1 MGLDRSS
8 LSGLENDV
16 SMAAIPGTN
25 PAMNGYD
32 VISVA
37 DDEGIGTVVR
47 EEGDYV
53 VFEHGLL
60 RKRYHAIPMTTVE
73 VDAERR
79 QVRTSLSK
87 ALIED
92 SPPVEDDRLDTDALA
107 RHYGRPDTSEEAVH
121 ERLATREGVDGE
133 RPGGIPEESPG
144 MLGERYSSADVPED
158 R

>member
-1 MGLDRSS
+1 
-8 LSGLENDV
+8 
-16 SMAAIPGTN
+16 
-25 PAMNGYD
+25 MNGYD

-37 DDEGIGTVVR
+37 DDERLGTVVG

-60 RKRYHAIPMTTVE
+60 RKRRHAIPRTTVE

-79 QVRTSLSK
+79 QIRTSLSK
-87 ALIED
+87 ELIED
-92 SPPVEDDRLDTDALA
+92 SPEVEADELDREALA
-107 RHYGRPDTSEEAVH
+107 RHYGTPDTSEHAVH
-121 ERLATREGVDGE
+121 ERLATREGVADE
-133 RPGGIPEESPG
+133 RPGGIPEESPA

>member
-1 MGLDRSS
+1 M
-8 LSGLENDV
+8 
-16 SMAAIPGTN
+16 T
-25 PAMNGYD
+25 GYD

-37 DDEGIGTVVR
+37 DDERIGTVVR

-53 VFEHGLL
+53 VLEHGLL
-60 RKRYHAIPMTTVE
+60 RKRHHAIPMTIVE

-79 QVRTSLSK
+79 QIRTRLSK

-92 SPPVEDDRLDTDALA
+92 SPPVEDDILDTDALA
-107 RHYGRPDTSEEAVH
+107 RHYGTPDTSEDAVQ

-133 RPGGIPEESPG
+133 RPGGIPEESPA

>member
-1 MGLDRSS
+1 M
-8 LSGLENDV
+8 
-16 SMAAIPGTN
+16 T
-25 PAMNGYD
+25 GYD

-37 DDEGIGTVVR
+37 DDERIGTVVR

-53 VFEHGLL
+53 VLEHGLL
-60 RKRYHAIPMTTVE
+60 RKRHHAIPMTTVE

-79 QVRTSLSK
+79 QIRTRLSK

-92 SPPVEDDRLDTDALA
+92 SPPVEDDILDTDALA
-107 RHYGRPDTSEEAVH
+107 RHYGTPDTSEDAVQ

-133 RPGGIPEESPG
+133 RPGGIPEESPA